1 MSSDL
6 DMRARLNFNL
16 IDSETAA
23 LLKSSKESIL
33 TLLSHV
39 LDKFYEHVGG
49 VPETRRFFGGP
60 EQMQRAKR
68 MQLTHWG
75 VILDA
80 RFDEEYE
87 ASVTRI
93 GEMHNKLGLDPH
105 WYIGGY
111 SFLISHLVSAIAEEH
126 LSGTIFARRKAEQ
139 AVKLQTAVI
148 RVAILDMD
156 LAIQVYLQAG
166 QRDRAVTLHRLAHS
180 FEETVG
186 SVVSVVSSSVA
197 DLHTTA
203 QGMTAFVEQTSA
215 QSKAVASASEH
226 ASDNVATV
234 AAATEELSA
243 SVREIS
249 RQVAQSAEVTSR
261 AVADVGQASQKV
273 KTLADATDHI
283 GSIIGLISE
292 IAGRT
297 NLLALNATIEAA
309 HAGEAGRG
317 FAVVADEVKQLAEQT
332 AKATSEIRSQ
342 IETIQA
348 DTDATLVTIESISG
362 TIGAINSVAESIA
375 EAVRQQEN
383 ATREIARNI
392 HDASQGTIEVTSN
405 IGRVTEAMTESNSAA
420 TRVFSAASDL
430 TRQLDALNDEVR
442 RFLTDI
448 KVA

>member
-6 DMRARLNFNL
+6 NMRERLNFNL
-16 IDSETAA
+16 IDAEAVQ
-23 LLKSSKESIL
+23 LLRSSKECIL
-33 TLLSHV
+33 PLLDGV
-39 LDKFYEHVGG
+39 LDRFYEHVGSIA
-49 VPETRRFFGGP
+49 ETRRFFGGP
-60 EQMQRAKR
+60 EQMARAKR
-68 MQLTHWG
+68 MQLTHWR

-111 SFLISHLVSAIAEEH
+111 SFLISHLVQALGGDLGAT
-126 LSGTIFARRKAEQ
+126 LFARKKAEQ

-156 LAIQVYLQAG
+156 LAIHVYLQAG
-166 QRDRAVTLHRLAHS
+166 RRDRRATLDRLAQS
-180 FEETVG
+180 FEASVG
-186 SVVSVVSSSVA
+186 SVVSLVSSSVV

-203 QGMTAFVEQTSA
+203 KGMTAFVEETSV
-215 QSKAVASASEH
+215 QSRAVAAASEQ

-249 RQVAQSAEVTSR
+249 RQVAQSADVTSR
-261 AVADVGQASQKV
+261 AVLDVEQASTKV
-273 KTLADATDHI
+273 KTLAEATDRI
-283 GSIIGLISE
+283 GSIIGLIRE

-309 HAGEAGRG
+309 HAGVAGKG

-332 AKATSEIRSQ
+332 GKATAEIRSQ

-362 TIGAINSVAESIA
+362 TIGTINTVAESIA
-375 EAVRQQEN
+375 DSVRQQEN
-383 ATREIARNI
+383 AAREIARNI
-392 HDASQGTIEVTSN
+392 HDASQGTIEVSSS
-405 IGRVTEAMTESNSAA
+405 IGRVTDAMTQSNTAA
-420 TRVFSAASDL
+420 TRVFSAASGL
-430 TRQLDALNDEVR
+430 TQQLDELNGEVR
-442 RFLTDI
+442 RFLADI